1 MTSEKPTAEAE
12 RATTDRGGFADKVP
26 APDPAAAPLG
36 TDDEAAG
43 QPSGGDARGPRPRAA
58 QRSAAIKAGPAPSG
72 REWWIGVPVL
82 LVLAALGAGWLWMG

>member
-1 MTSEKPTAEAE
+1 MTTEKPTAESE

-43 QPSGGDARGPRPRAA
+43 QPSDGEAREARPRVEG
-58 QRSAAIKAGPAPSG
+58 RPAAIKAGPAPSG
-72 REWWIGVPVL
+72 REWWIAVPVL
-82 LVLAALGAGWLWMG
+82 VILAALGAGWLWMG